1 MVAQDRGL
9 QSERTALSW
18 SRVSLLFTVN
28 ALLALRTGWE
38 NGSIIYAGVA
48 AALFA
53 SAAATAG
60 YGGVRKRQL
69 LNADQ
74 PSAPPVSAIA
84 VMATI
89 AFVACVAGMASVL
102 VVH

>member
-1 MVAQDRGL
+1 VAARGRGL

-38 NGSIIYAGVA
+38 NGSIMYVAMA

-53 SAAATAG
+53 SAAATVG

-74 PSAPPVSAIA
+74 PSAPPVSAIT

-89 AFVACVAGMASVL
+89 TFVACVAGIISVL
-102 VVH
+102 VAH